1 MPFDSPPSLPAYV
14 PPGAIANLPGRGE
27 VFYRRHIHAD
37 PTRPTLLLLHGWTA
51 SADLQWVTAFR
62 SLAEHYSFIAI
73 DHRGHG
79 RGLRSNETFR
89 LEDAADD
96 AAALVRALGVEQV
109 ITLGYSMGGP
119 ISMLLW
125 QRHGALVSAMVLQA
139 TALEWHATRLDRLR
153 WRLLAPGETF
163 LRSRLS
169 TRTVHLAM
177 GRMARR
183 NHDLLPMLPWL
194 TAEARRTDPR
204 SVTQAGHALRHYDG
218 RPFAGDV
225 DVPTAMLI
233 TTKDRLV
240 APVKQRAL
248 AAALG
253 AEVRELV
260 GDHDCCW
267 VNGAEFAQ
275 VTTELVDGVVARIA
289 LARMTSTPPP
299 FQAVPAQ
306 AASVSSLPG

>member
-1 MPFDSPPSLPAYV
+1 MSFDAPPV
-14 PPGAIANLPGRGE
+14 PPGFVPIGSILNLAGRGE
-27 VFYRRHIHAD
+27 VFYRRHVHPD

-62 SLAEHYSFIAI
+62 ALAATYSFIAI

-79 RGLRSNETFR
+79 RGIRSNEPFS
-89 LEDAADD
+89 LEEAADD
-96 AAALVRALGVEQV
+96 AAALVRALGIEKVV
-109 ITLGYSMGGP
+109 TVGYSMGGP

-125 QRHGALVSAMVLQA
+125 QRHRSLVSAMVLEA

-169 TRTVHLAM
+169 LRTVRIAM
-177 GRMARR
+177 GRFARR
-183 NHDLLPMLPWL
+183 NDELVVMLPWL
-194 TAEARRTDPR
+194 TAEMRRTDPR
-204 SVTQAGHALRHYDG
+204 SITQAGRALRHYDG
-218 RPFAGDV
+218 RPFAGDI

-240 APVKQRAL
+240 APAKQRAL
-248 AAALG
+248 AEAVR
-253 AEVRELV
+253 AEVLELA

-267 VNGAEFAQ
+267 TKGDEFA
-275 VTTELVDGVVARIA
+275 TSTRALVDHVVARVA
-289 LARMTSTPPP
+289 ARAAVGETSWS
-299 FQAVPAQ
+299 Q
-306 AASVSSLPG
+306 AASVASDVG